1 MATAS
6 SRPIPGTDAYW
17 HDRREAFALIRRL
30 ENAIAEC
37 KRAPLYLAG
46 PSYDEEDNY
55 DDVVENLGPWEY
67 AATLRQRASDNPT
80 VAEIL
85 TTQRR
90 LSLIE

>member
-6 SRPIPGTDAYW
+6 PHPIPGTDAYW

-30 ENAIAEC
+30 ENAVAEC

-46 PSYDEEDNY
+46 PSYDAEDNY

-67 AATLRQRASDNPT
+67 VATLRQRARDNPT

-85 TTQRR
+85 ATQRR